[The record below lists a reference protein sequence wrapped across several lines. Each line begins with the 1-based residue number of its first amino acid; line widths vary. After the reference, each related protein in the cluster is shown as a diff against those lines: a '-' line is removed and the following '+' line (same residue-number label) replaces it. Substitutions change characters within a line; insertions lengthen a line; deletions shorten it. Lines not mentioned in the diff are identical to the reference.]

1 MKSKFPF
8 FYLLTMSLA
17 AIVLE
22 GCVFRPANVTTR
34 HFILT
39 SIITNE
45 PPQLTTD
52 RLSLGIGT
60 VKMPGYLLRDS
71 MAVRSGTDEIE
82 YFEGALWAERLDHC
96 FQQAL
101 AVNLS
106 KLLAS
111 DRIYLTSWRHDQ
123 VMACIFVD
131 LQQFDVDATGCGTL
145 VAQWRIE
152 APENDRTWKTGQIRL
167 VQTGGSPR
175 GHPEAVAA
183 TLSDLTGKFSREL
196 AQAIVECAKSRPQ

>member
-1 MKSKFPF
+1 MKPRLRLFP
-8 FYLLTMSLA
+8 LLCA
-17 AIVLE
+17 AIAGIVLA
-22 GCVFRPANVTTR
+22 GCVLRPVKVTTR

-39 SIITNE
+39 SIATNQS
-45 PPQLTTD
+45 PPFATNP
-52 RLSLGIGT
+52 LSVGIGT
-60 VKMPGYLLRDS
+60 VKMPGYLLRNS
-71 MAVRSGTDEIE
+71 MAVRSSTNEIE

-106 KLLAS
+106 RLLAS

-123 VMACIFVD
+123 VTVCVFVD

-145 VAQWRIE
+145 VAQWRID
-152 APENDRTWKTGQIRL
+152 APESDRTLKTGQTRL

-183 TLSDLTGKFSREL
+183 TLSDLTGKFSHEL
-196 AQAIVECAKSRPQ
+196 AQAVVECSKPRPE